1 MKAGDDKIRETVA
14 GWKAWCGYDHEM
26 ASKAA
31 GFSSYRTM
39 KRRLD
44 KPETLTV
51 REFRKLVEIT
61 KASDEDI
68 IRMVTGRRTRT

>member
-1 MKAGDDKIRETVA
+1 MKAGDDKIRAVFA
-14 GWKAWCGYDHEM
+14 GWREWHKYDHEM